1 LAPKEKRKQVGFN
14 FFERLG
20 LMSELLV
27 VCLFVFVPIG
37 LAPFITQWLD
47 AHGLPGLLFAVLLI
61 LLGPA
66 IAIFGLDRERAS
78 RRRARAMRR
87 TASQLGLKFSAWFR
101 VPRSLRELP
110 SLAGLTILVGPQR
123 WSTRRGFADLIS
135 GPVEDSHVLV
145 FDYWVKTDGA
155 YAQTRWHTMA
165 ATHIGSGG
173 QSLLVE
179 PRGIASLAPAVG
191 FDEVGTE
198 SETVNERY
206 RVLTNDP
213 AFASAFLDARMM
225 QYLLD
230 QKHAWIFEVSANW
243 LAVTSHQI
251 PVELIGEL
259 IEALQGFRRHIPRVI
274 SSLYPAPG
282 PTFV

>member
-1 LAPKEKRKQVGFN
+1 LVRKVNRGRAGSVFFDQLLSGF
-14 FFERLG
+14 
-20 LMSELLV
+20 ELPV
-27 VCLFVFVPIG
+27 VFLFIFVPIG
-37 LAPFITQWLD
+37 LAPFITQRLD
-47 AHGLPGLLFAVLLI
+47 AHGLPGLLFAFLFI

-87 TASQLGLKFSAWFR
+87 TASQMGLKFSAWFR
-101 VPRSLRELP
+101 VPRALRELP

-135 GPVEDSHVLV
+135 GAVDDSHVLV

-173 QSLLVE
+173 QSLFVE
-179 PRGIASLAPAVG
+179 PGGIASLVPAVG
-191 FDEVGTE
+191 FEEVGTE
-198 SETVNERY
+198 SEAVNERY

-225 QYLLD
+225 QFLLD
-230 QKHAWIFEVSANW
+230 QKHPWIFEVSANW

-259 IEALQGFRRHIPRVI
+259 INALQGFRRHIPRVI

-282 PTFV
+282 PTFA